1 MARLVSAF
9 STNSIINDYKYKKG
23 DNSVSYRPFQT
34 FGGAGV
40 CLTGGRFCLFL

>member
-34 FGGAGV
+34 FGGLAGV
-40 CLTGGRFCLFL
+40 ELDS